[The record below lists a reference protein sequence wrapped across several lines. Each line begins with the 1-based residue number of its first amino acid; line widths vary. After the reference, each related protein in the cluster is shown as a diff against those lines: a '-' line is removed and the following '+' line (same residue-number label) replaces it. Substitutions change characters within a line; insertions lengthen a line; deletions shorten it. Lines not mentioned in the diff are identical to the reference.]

1 MVGRP
6 RNDIYTVLLII
17 GTAFVLTA
25 TIFLGYMCYDD
36 YAAIVPLS
44 GG

>member
-6 RNDIYTVLLII
+6 RNDIYTVLPII

-25 TIFLGYMCYDD
+25 TIVLGYMCYDD
-36 YAAIVPLS
+36 YGAIVPLS

>member
-6 RNDIYTVLLII
+6 RNDMYTVLLII
-17 GTAFVLTA
+17 GTAFVLSA
-25 TIFLGYMCYDD
+25 TIFPGYMCYDA
-36 YAAIVPLS
+36 YGAIVPLL